1 MWKSWICRFHR
12 QLKIFFQFHLM
23 LNCFIPRSSTSEFF
37 DKALVVN
44 KLWNALL
51 KAYGRL
57 QLYSQTF
64 LIFGVFQLLKFS
76 SLWWNFWAFKNY
88 QNGNLFLPY
97 TPKLFWNGMFWPK
110 INLHCFYFP
119 VLYKFSHLEWFEF
132 MQHRFASCPICMSM
146 EPVNGQ
152 L

>member
-12 QLKIFFQFHLM
+12 QLKIFIKFHSM
-23 LNCFIPRSSTSEFF
+23 LNCLIPRRFSTFEFF

-76 SLWWNFWAFKNY
+76 SLWWNFCAFKNH
-88 QNGNLFLPY
+88 QNGNLFIP
-97 TPKLFWNGMFWPK
+97 TPKLFWNSMFWPK

-119 VLYKFSHLEWFEF
+119 VHYKFFPFRVIWIHAASLRFMSHLYEYGT
-132 MQHRFASCPICMSM
+132 C
-146 EPVNGQ
+146 
-152 L
+152 